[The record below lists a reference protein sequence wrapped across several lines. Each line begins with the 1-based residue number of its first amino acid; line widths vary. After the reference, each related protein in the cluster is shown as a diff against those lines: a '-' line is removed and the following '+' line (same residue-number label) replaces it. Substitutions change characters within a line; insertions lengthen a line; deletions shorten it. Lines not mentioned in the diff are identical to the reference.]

1 MTEKTQLGLATIQ
14 QQMRELDEIARK
26 TTEDLNTVAGTERV
40 AKWKARTVALL
51 SQALGE
57 SEGKAFAR
65 QQPGPSFTNDL
76 FEEFTD
82 IVDYYR
88 SALQTMAKKLEA
100 SLPKT
105 S

>member
-1 MTEKTQLGLATIQ
+1 MTEKLQLGLAAIQ
-14 QQMRELDEIARK
+14 QQMKELDEIAKK

-40 AKWKARTVALL
+40 TKWKARTAAML

-57 SEGKAFAR
+57 LEGKAFAR

-88 SALQTMAKKLEA
+88 SALRTMSKKLE
-100 SLPKT
+100 SSIPKT

>member
-1 MTEKTQLGLATIQ
+1 MTEKIQLGLAAIQ
-14 QQMRELDEIARK
+14 QQMKELDEIAKK

-40 AKWKARTVALL
+40 TKWKARTAALL

-57 SEGKAFAR
+57 QEGKAFAR

-88 SALQTMAKKLEA
+88 SVLRTMAKKLE
-100 SLPKT
+100 SSIPKP

>member
-1 MTEKTQLGLATIQ
+1 MTEKMQLGLATIR
-14 QQMRELDEIARK
+14 QQMTELDEIAKR

-40 AKWKARTVALL
+40 TKWKARTAALL

-57 SEGKAFAR
+57 NEGKAFAR
-65 QQPGPSFTNDL
+65 QQPSPSFTNDL

-82 IVDYYR
+82 VVDFYR
-88 SALQTMAKKLEA
+88 SALQTMAMKLGS

-105 S
+105 G

>member
-1 MTEKTQLGLATIQ
+1 MTEKKQLGLAAIQ
-14 QQMRELDEIARK
+14 QQMKELDEIAK
-26 TTEDLNTVAGTERV
+26 KAMEDLNTVAGTERV
-40 AKWKARTVALL
+40 MKWKARTVALL
-51 SQALGE
+51 CQAIGE
-57 SEGKAFAR
+57 KEGQVFAR
-65 QQPGPSFTNDL
+65 QQPGPSFTNDM

-88 SALQTMAKKLEA
+88 SALQTMAKKFGS

>member
-1 MTEKTQLGLATIQ
+1 MTEKIQLGLAAIQ
-14 QQMRELDEIARK
+14 QQMKELDEIAKK

-40 AKWKARTVALL
+40 TKWKARTAALL

-57 SEGKAFAR
+57 QEGKAFAR

-88 SALQTMAKKLEA
+88 SVLRTMSKKLE
-100 SLPKT
+100 SSIPKT

>member
-1 MTEKTQLGLATIQ
+1 MTEKLRLGLAAIQ
-14 QQMRELDEIARK
+14 QQMRELDEIAKK

-40 AKWKARTVALL
+40 TKWKARTAAML

-57 SEGKAFAR
+57 HEGKAFAR

-88 SALQTMAKKLEA
+88 SALRTMSKKLE
-100 SLPKT
+100 SSIPKT

>member
-1 MTEKTQLGLATIQ
+1 MTERMQLGLAAIQ
-14 QQMRELDEIARK
+14 QQIKELDEIARK
-26 TTEDLNTVAGTERV
+26 TMEDLNTVAGTERV
-40 AKWKARTVALL
+40 TKWKVRTAALL
-51 SQALGE
+51 GRAIGE

-82 IVDYYR
+82 LVDYYR
-88 SALQTMAKKLEA
+88 TTLQTLAKKLGA

>member
-1 MTEKTQLGLATIQ
+1 MTEKMQLGLATIQ
-14 QQMRELDEIARK
+14 QQLTELEEIAKR
-26 TTEDLNTVAGTERV
+26 TMQDLNTVAGTEQV
-40 AKWKARTVALL
+40 TKWKARTTALL
-51 SQALGE
+51 SQVMGDN
-57 SEGKAFAR
+57 EGKAFAR

-82 IVDYYR
+82 VVDYYR
-88 SALQTMAKKLEA
+88 SALQIMAKKLGA

>member
-1 MTEKTQLGLATIQ
+1 MTEKMQLGLATIQ
-14 QQMRELDEIARK
+14 QQLTELEEIAKR
-26 TTEDLNTVAGTERV
+26 TMQDLNTVAGTEQV
-40 AKWKARTVALL
+40 TKWKARTAALL
-51 SQALGE
+51 SQVMGDN
-57 SEGKAFAR
+57 EGKAFAR

-82 IVDYYR
+82 AVDYYR
-88 SALQTMAKKLEA
+88 SALQTMAKKLGS

>member
-1 MTEKTQLGLATIQ
+1 MTEKVQVGLAAIQ
-14 QQMRELDEIARK
+14 QQIKELDEIAKK
-26 TTEDLNTVAGTERV
+26 TTEDLNTVAGSERV
-40 AKWKARTVALL
+40 TKWKARTVALL
-51 SQALGE
+51 SKVIGE
-57 SEGKAFAR
+57 NEGKAFAR

-88 SALQTMAKKLEA
+88 SALRTMSKKLE
-100 SLPKT
+100 SSIPKT